1 MGLFSGKRK
10 PIEYGVINSVVG
22 RDAVVKGE
30 INTKGSVRIDGE
42 FEGKVNAKGDIFV
55 GDGSK
60 IVGNIVGARIVVSG
74 EINGNIIAN
83 DGLEVTKSGRVYGDI
98 TGDKLVIDEGA
109 IYKGRVNLETASKKG
124 MGYERSESEFEGPSL
139 IKNLKTA

>member
-1 MGLFSGKRK
+1 MGIFGKRK
-10 PIEYGVINSVVG
+10 PVEYGVINSVIG

-30 INTKGSVRIDGE
+30 IVTKGCVRVDGE
-42 FEGKVNAKGDIFV
+42 FEGKVNAKGDIFI
-55 GDGSK
+55 GEGSK

-83 DGLEVTKSGRVYGDI
+83 DGLEVTKSGKVYGDI

-109 IYKGRVNLETASKKG
+109 IYKGRVNLETASKKNFSF
-124 MGYERSESEFEGPSL
+124 EKNEAEFEGSNL
-139 IKNLKTA
+139 LKNLKTA